1 MAAVGNRPA
10 ASEPPAHGPSAAGGA
25 SAPGGAA
32 VAAGPQPAPP
42 ALGGDAAGGAKD
54 FSGVAVVP
62 VVPAPDL
69 ATLAPPP
76 AAPTPAPPPLTPIL
90 PPKRNPL
97 TLGPKAAPLPPRSV
111 PAGTPKKQPSRKMS
125 AAVAAALDL
134 SADRNAEDDVVV
146 GVPDNAEVARA
157 VADFMKG
164 LHRARAFTG
173 LSAFLLLAL
182 VKRVRLHVWLGANRY
197 DLVTLHAPWA
207 SDFLA
212 PAGGQFDIIG
222 CQYCVDATS
231 GVSTLHVVEDAHG
244 SLLNHWVAGVQVR
257 GCSDSAAVA
266 ADSAAVAAGATVAA
280 ADSGSLSATGAMDQE
295 ATVFFHAFYLSL
307 NLAVVETIADGDC
320 GLDAMCVVL
329 GVPRR
334 REVRQ
339 TLRGELVAF
348 CLKHANNRALAA
360 CLYGLREIVVHLGL
374 FELESAGAEMFEN
387 EHHGD
392 GDGGG
397 GRLGDGEAQREFD
410 EEQVAAVVW
419 KCGLKKRFTSQ
430 AITILSA
437 LSDNVVDEVV
447 DAYRHRTRETKG
459 ARRVPVLSKRDS
471 RLVEKLAAGKH
482 FLHVIEERY
491 S

>member
-1 MAAVGNRPA
+1 MGGACAAVAAVGNRPA

-69 ATLAPPP
+69 ASLAPPP

-182 VKRVRLHVWLGANRY
+182 VKRVRLHVWLGANRH

-212 PAGGQFDIIG
+212 PAGG
-222 CQYCVDATS
+222 
-231 GVSTLHVVEDAHG
+231 
-244 SLLNHWVAGVQVR
+244 SLISSVA
-257 GCSDSAAVA
+257 
-266 ADSAAVAAGATVAA
+266 
-280 ADSGSLSATGAMDQE
+280 
-295 ATVFFHAFYLSL
+295 
-307 NLAVVETIADGDC
+307 NIA
-320 GLDAMCVVL
+320 LTRHR
-329 GVPRR
+329 GVPRSMSWR
-334 REVRQ
+334 MPM
-339 TLRGELVAF
+339 
-348 CLKHANNRALAA
+348 
-360 CLYGLREIVVHLGL
+360 
-374 FELESAGAEMFEN
+374 GA
-387 EHHGD
+387 
-392 GDGGG
+392 
-397 GRLGDGEAQREFD
+397 
-410 EEQVAAVVW
+410 
-419 KCGLKKRFTSQ
+419 
-430 AITILSA
+430 
-437 LSDNVVDEVV
+437 
-447 DAYRHRTRETKG
+447 
-459 ARRVPVLSKRDS
+459 
-471 RLVEKLAAGKH
+471 
-482 FLHVIEERY
+482 Y
-491 S
+491 SIIG